1 MTFGLLTKSY
11 SEIYGGRVGIQ
22 KLTEDQLFGAKIKIT
37 VIEQAADGSRTRTER
52 TWYQYRWVDVVD
64 ANQSVIQRGDTAA
77 FMKTL
82 ADGTGNFIQQKLI
95 LSHIPA
101 GVTTSFETAAG
112 PFNVNDPDSG
122 PGRYVAWQF
131 DPATPGGYSQ
141 PVTST

>member
-101 GVTTSFETAAG
+101 GVDYRIAVMLAASTALRTLALRPEVLSATST
-112 PFNVNDPDSG
+112 S
-122 PGRYVAWQF
+122 PGRPWARTWR
-131 DPATPGGYSQ
+131 A
-141 PVTST
+141 